1 MGQQTKLQAL
11 GPGGICLAM
20 TTTAITTTMS
30 PARHQLQHLQVVGML
45 LLLPQLPPQVYF
57 TFSCECASFSEPVDS
72 AANGTL
78 HIDVNCC
85 MIRAC

>member
-20 TTTAITTTMS
+20 TTTAITITMS
-30 PARHQLQHLQVVGML
+30 PAWHQLQHLQVVETL

-57 TFSCECASFSEPVDS
+57 TFSCVCSSFCESVDN
-72 AANGTL
+72 AANRT
-78 HIDVNCC
+78 VQ
-85 MIRAC
+85 